1 MGTRKFGGRSMALMA
16 LFPSVVGCTSAPN
29 DGPTAEACS
38 DGDDDALLP
47 CSVPTLAPEDYAAA
61 ALAYFDTMD
70 SRVPLAFPAYS
81 PLVVRWEWPPWL
93 KLTAY
98 TREVI
103 EASDLVLRL
112 TLPSI
117 VEERDC
123 RAFETAP
130 FARCRVTFYYEEHDG
145 LGCPIYE
152 EFAFNEAGEI
162 TWIEA
167 WSDQPDLLPLDAA
180 TDPWAEE
187 AGFPRLADRIP
198 GLGSPAGLIDPEG
211 AAMKAAAADDPDVAD
226 FVARAADFTGAWADE
241 FAAAGDDLWTVG
253 CGW

>member
-1 MGTRKFGGRSMALMA
+1 MPTRSAQVR
-16 LFPSVVGCTSAPN
+16 PWWVVAAVAILGACTPAP
-29 DGPTAEACS
+29 DAGPAPDACADS
-38 DGDDDALLP
+38 DADALLP
-47 CSVPTLAPEDYAAA
+47 CSVPTLAPDDYVTA

-70 SRVPLAFPAYS
+70 SRVPLSYPAYS

-103 EASDLVLRL
+103 EASDFVLRL

-117 VEERDC
+117 VEARDC
-123 RAFETAP
+123 RAFDVAP
-130 FARCRVTFYYEEHDG
+130 FARCRVSFFYDEHDG

-152 EFAFNEAGEI
+152 EFAFNESGEI

-180 TDPWAEE
+180 TDPWAE
-187 AGFPRLADRIP
+187 APGFPRLADRIP
-198 GLGSPAGLIDPEG
+198 GLGSPTGLIDPEG
-211 AAMKAAAADDPDVAD
+211 DAMQTAAADDPDVAD

-241 FAAAGDDLWTVG
+241 FAAAGDDLWAVG